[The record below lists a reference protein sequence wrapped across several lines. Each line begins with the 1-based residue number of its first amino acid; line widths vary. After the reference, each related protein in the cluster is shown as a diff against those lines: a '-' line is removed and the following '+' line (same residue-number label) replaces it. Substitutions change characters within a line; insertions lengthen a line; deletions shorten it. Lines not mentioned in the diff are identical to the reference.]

1 MSKEDKKKDF
11 IFEHELVP
19 EHSVLSK
26 KEVGELLE
34 RYRIKSHQLPFI
46 RLSDPAVVA
55 VDAKPGDILKI
66 VRKSSTA
73 GETVVYRY
81 VVED

>member
-1 MSKEDKKKDF
+1 LSKEVKKKDF

-19 EHSVLSK
+19 EHSILSK
-26 KEVGELLE
+26 KELGELLQ
-34 RYRIKSHQLPFI
+34 RYRIKPYQLPFI
-46 RLSDPAVVA
+46 RVSDPTVVA

>member
-1 MSKEDKKKDF
+1 MSKETKKKDF

-19 EHSVLSK
+19 QHIILSK

-34 RYRIKSHQLPFI
+34 RYHIKPYQLPYI
-46 RLSDPAVVA
+46 RASDPAA
-55 VDAKPGDILKI
+55 VTIEAKPGDILKI
-66 VRKSSTA
+66 VRRSSTA
-73 GETVVYRY
+73 GEVVVYRY